1 MSNRMLDM
9 LLKEYGYKGD
19 PKYISNKDIEDF
31 FKEYSSTIT
40 VNDFRAI
47 KKYFLQDLG
56 VPRYVFTKLEGHF
69 QKGPQAGPQPIQGAG
84 SPPRSGEFREVMVLK
99 RYSPRTIK
107 AYMGALGRANK
118 WCLSNTGKPIDC
130 ITAADA
136 RKFFLEL
143 IDDRGLSPSLV
154 RICRSSLK
162 LYFSRVLR
170 RTLDLS
176 FLEGMKSPRH
186 LPSVATR
193 NQIMK
198 ILDSISNTRH
208 RTMIGLLYASGLR
221 LSELVSLRISDL
233 DLESLTIHVRGG
245 KGRKDRITIF
255 SRSLEEGLRFCML
268 GKSAKDFIFTPVH
281 YSEPGSQKHI
291 SGRTVQ
297 KVLENAVKKAGLS
310 LHLTPHDLRHCFATH
325 LMENGISIRYIQNLL
340 GHKNISTTTIYTKVA
355 KSGLVKVKS
364 PL

>member
-1 MSNRMLDM
+1 MSNRMLEI

-19 PKYISNKDIEDF
+19 PKYISNKEIEDF
-31 FKEYSSTIT
+31 FKEYYSTIT
-40 VNDFRAI
+40 GNDYRAI

-69 QKGPQAGPQPIQGAG
+69 QKGPQTGPQSIQGSG
-84 SPPRSGEFREVMVLK
+84 DPPRSGEFREVMVLK

-107 AYMGALGRANK
+107 AYMGALTRANK
-118 WCLSNTGKPIDC
+118 WFLSIISKPVDC
-130 ITAADA
+130 INADDA

-162 LYFSRVLR
+162 LYFSRVIR
-170 RTLDLS
+170 RPLDLS
-176 FLEGMKSPRH
+176 FLQGMKSARH
-186 LPSVATR
+186 LPSVVTR
-193 NQIMK
+193 NQIIK
-198 ILDSISNTRH
+198 ILDTITNIRH

-221 LSELVSLRISDL
+221 LSELISLRVADL

-255 SRSLEEGLRFCML
+255 SRSLEDGLRFCML
-268 GKSAKDFIFTPVH
+268 GKEAKAYIFTPVH
-281 YSEPGSQKHI
+281 DSHPGTRKHI

-297 KVLENAVKKAGLS
+297 KVLENAVNKSGILRR
-310 LHLTPHDLRHCFATH
+310 LTPHDLRHCFATH
-325 LMENGISIRYIQNLL
+325 LMENGVSIRYIQSLL
-340 GHKNISTTTIYTKVA
+340 GHKNVSTTAIYTKV
-355 KSGLVKVKS
+355 SRPELRQIKS